1 MFRRTQDPLKRE
13 FVFNYR
19 TFTFCGRPFQVASF
33 NKFFCNSMESVLQPR
48 EASFSVWALPCS
60 LAATKGIDF
69 SFSSSGYLDVSVLR
83 VCLTLRYVFTQV
95 YYSITNSGFPHSE
108 IFGSTLTYSFPKHI
122 GVSSV
127 LHRLLVPRHPPCAL
141 VHLT

>member
-1 MFRRTQDPLKRE
+1 MFRRTQDPLRRE
-13 FVFNYR
+13 CIFDYR
-19 TFTFCGRPFQVASF
+19 TITFFGGPFQVASSNTF
-33 NKFFCNSMESVLQPR
+33 LCNSVLSVLQPR
-48 EASFSVWALPCS
+48 GASSSVWALPFS

-141 VHLT
+141 PNLT